1 MHQSSPPS
9 SRCWWSWRSSWR
21 RPGFGLWPGV
31 RRHGCRRLCEASA
44 CACLRL
50 GLFAPAPRW
59 SWCVQLAL
67 NRCFC
72 VVQTAEVYVFSQ
84 ANGTLTI
91 LPCWCRCWATTWPG
105 SGCGWP
111 WLPTPSALGE
121 DGCYGVFAPVARSSP
136 GAGNQP
142 AAVAAA
148 TKLFPIMPS
157 PHNRPDSQSVRLVCI
172 RFLRASVCLGVGSCA
187 RGSSAQKS
195 AARIAVAFTNAA

>member
-1 MHQSSPPS
+1 MRAKLHQSSPHS
-9 SRCWWSWRSSWR
+9 SRCWWPCWSSWR

-72 VVQTAEVYVFSQ
+72 VVQTAEVYVFLQTNDS
-84 ANGTLTI
+84 LTI

-121 DGCYGVFAPVARSSP
+121 DGCYGVPAPVARSSP
-136 GAGNQP
+136 GTANQP

-148 TKLFPIMPS
+148 HTTSPSGLHPPIALIVQA
-157 PHNRPDSQSVRLVCI
+157 RGLV
-172 RFLRASVCLGVGSCA
+172 ASGSCARVCLGVGSCT
-187 RGSSAQKS
+187 RDSSAQE
-195 AARIAVAFTNAA
+195 